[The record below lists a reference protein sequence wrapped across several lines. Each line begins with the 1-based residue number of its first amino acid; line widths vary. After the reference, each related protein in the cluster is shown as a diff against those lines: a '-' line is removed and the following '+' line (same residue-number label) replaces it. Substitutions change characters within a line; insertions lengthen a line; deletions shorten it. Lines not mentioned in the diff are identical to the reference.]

1 MQLCEGELV
10 FSFPDTLSASIY
22 DQWKS
27 RIRFE
32 SAFKDGN
39 KKDDCSK
46 GTRAVD
52 FIVLDNK
59 TLWLIEVKDYRNPQK
74 RKKAIPKPS
83 KLSCLIACKIRDT
96 LSGLVVAK
104 MNAKNSNEREFA
116 HQALKKEKIRLVLH
130 LEQSK
135 QHPQIINPIDIQQT
149 LKKLLKKI
157 DPHPLVV
164 SQHNLHKS
172 MKWSVYSKRPQDQE
186 KYKNNDSPI
195 FANFEH
201 YS

>member
-1 MQLCEGELV
+1 MQQLCERELV
-10 FSFPDTLSASIY
+10 FSFPDNLSASIY
-22 DQWKS
+22 DKWKS
-27 RIRFE
+27 RIKFE

-46 GTRAVD
+46 GTKAVD
-52 FIVLDNK
+52 FIVLDDK

-74 RKKAIPKPS
+74 RKKAVPKPS

-104 MNAKNSNEREFA
+104 MSAKNSNEREFA
-116 HQALKKEKIRLVLH
+116 HQALTKEKIRLVLH

-135 QHPQIINPIDIQQT
+135 QHRKIIDPADIQQK
-149 LKKLLKKI
+149 LKILLKKI

-164 SQHNLHKS
+164 SQNSLHQS
-172 MKWSVYSKRPQDQE
+172 MKWCVDSKRPQDQE
-186 KYKNNDSPI
+186 AYENNGSPI
-195 FANFEH
+195 FANI
-201 YS
+201 